1 MDQRREPWL
10 LWVTG
15 WANLKDNPRAEATPF
30 TSRDA
35 VKATNLLA
43 TLAERANIPTINR
56 HRRGIRQ

>member
-15 WANLKDNPRAEATPF
+15 WANLKDNPRAEATPL

-35 VKATNLLA
+35 VKANVLA
-43 TLAERANIPTINR
+43 TLAELANIPTTNTHPRDIL
-56 HRRGIRQ
+56 Q

>member
-35 VKATNLLA
+35 VKANVLA
-43 TLAERANIPTINR
+43 TLAEVANIPTTNM
-56 HRRGIRQ
+56 HRRGILQ

>member
-15 WANLKDNPRAEATPF
+15 RANLKDNPRAEATPL

-35 VKATNLLA
+35 VKANVLSP
-43 TLAERANIPTINR
+43 LAEVANIPTTNM
-56 HRRGIRQ
+56 HPRGIRQ

>member
-35 VKATNLLA
+35 VKENLLA
-43 TLAERANIPTINR
+43 TLAEVANIPTTNTHPRDIL
-56 HRRGIRQ
+56 Q